1 MTARRK
7 ATGVHLLFRRLEG
20 DPKTQYMW
28 HKWAMRF
35 WVVNA
40 VVMVAVF
47 TFAPSVWMRVSVLY
61 LVLVSLYANAATDF
75 GAMSAAEAA
84 AKGPVSAYSIDVET
98 ETTEGAQ

>member
-35 WVVNA
+35 WLINA
-40 VVMVAVF
+40 VAVVAVF
-47 TFAPSVWMRVSVLY
+47 TFAPSVWMRASVLY
-61 LVLVSLYANAATDF
+61 LVLVSLYANWCTDF
-75 GAMSAAEAA
+75 GALSAAEAA
-84 AKGPVSAYSIDVET
+84 ADEPVSAFSIDVET
-98 ETTEGAQ
+98 ETTEGAG